1 MNMRMTLALALSLL
15 FIPCLSAQQVHQ
27 ATPVEELLAQI
38 HAAQPAGHD
47 HHQMHQHLLIAEM
60 VPVPAVSAAVSPA
73 ATKAFTIS
81 AHTFAF
87 TVSPSPFVVNQ
98 GDMVTLDITATDVQ
112 HGFFLEQYF
121 TNLSFFINKGQHRTV
136 SFVAS
141 TPGSFTFACTQ
152 SNCGIGHPDMFG
164 TMTVLAPPSPPAITS
179 FVPTTGPTSG
189 GTVVAITGTN
199 FQSGATVKFGASSAV
214 GVTFNNANSLSVMSP
229 AHDAGDV
236 SIIVS
241 NPDGQSVTSAGGFT
255 YAVPGPSISSITPD
269 TGSTAGG
276 TQITIAGGSF
286 AAGATVTIGGVAATN
301 VNVVNA
307 TTITATTP
315 PGPVNIA
322 STASSDVVVRNTDN
336 SSATRASGFTYAV
349 PPPAILSLTP
359 QGASAAGGGTVTIIG
374 AGFTTALPVSVTFG
388 GVTGTNVQVLSPT
401 LLTVV
406 APAHALGA
414 VDVVVNVGTA
424 GATAVSA
431 FSYQQFAK
439 KRRAV
444 KRQ

>member
-1 MNMRMTLALALSLL
+1 MRPTLALALSLL
-15 FIPCLSAQQVHQ
+15 FIPALSAQQLHQ

-47 HHQMHQHLLIAEM
+47 HQQMQQHLLIAEM
-60 VPVPAVSAAVSPA
+60 MPLPAVSAAVGPA
-73 ATKAFTIS
+73 ATKAFTVT
-81 AHTFAF
+81 AQRFAF

-98 GDMVTLDITATDVQ
+98 GDTVTLDITSTDVQ

-121 TNLSFFINKGQHRTV
+121 ENFSFFINQGQHRTV

-152 SNCGIGHPDMFG
+152 SGCGEGHPNMFG
-164 TMTVLAPPSPPAITS
+164 TMTVQAAPSPPAITS
-179 FVPTTGPTSG
+179 FDPTTGPTSG

-199 FQSGATVKFGASSAV
+199 FQNGATVTFGDKSAV
-214 GVTFNNANSLSVMSP
+214 SVTFNNANSLSVISP

-236 SIIVS
+236 SLIVS
-241 NPDGQSVTSAGGFT
+241 NPDGQSVTSAGVFT

-276 TQITIAGGSF
+276 TEITISGGSF
-286 AAGATVTIGGVAATN
+286 AAGATVTFGGVAAAN

-322 STASSDVVVRNTDN
+322 TTASSDVVVRNTDGR
-336 SSATRASGFTYAV
+336 SATRTGGFTYAV
-349 PPPAILSLTP
+349 PPPAIVSLAP
-359 QGASAAGGGTVTIIG
+359 QGALPAGGGTVTING
-374 AGFTTALPVSVTFG
+374 AGFTTALPISVTFG
-388 GVTGTNVQVLSPT
+388 GETGTNVQVLSPT
-401 LLTVV
+401 LLTDV
-406 APAHALGA
+406 APAHAPGV
-414 VDVVVNVGTA
+414 VDVVVSVGTA
-424 GATAVSA
+424 RATAASA
-431 FSYQQFAK
+431 FSYQQSAK

>member
-1 MNMRMTLALALSLL
+1 MKMRPTLALALTLL
-15 FIPCLSAQQVHQ
+15 FVSSLSGQQLHQ
-27 ATPVEELLAQI
+27 ATPVEELLGQI
-38 HAAQPAGHD
+38 HALQPAGHD

-60 VPVPAVSAAVSPA
+60 VPIPAVSAAVSPS
-73 ATKAFTIS
+73 ATKAFTVS
-81 AHTFAF
+81 AHQFAF

-121 TNLSFFINKGQHRTV
+121 TNTAFFINKGQHRTV

-141 TPGSFTFACTQ
+141 TPGTFTFVCTQ
-152 SNCGIGHPDMFG
+152 SSCGIGHGSMSGDFI
-164 TMTVLAPPSPPAITS
+164 VQAAPSPPAITS
-179 FVPTTGPTSG
+179 FVPTNGPASG

-199 FQSGATVKFGASSAV
+199 FQNGATVKFGATPAV
-214 GVTFNNANSLSVMSP
+214 SVTFNNANSLSVMSP

-241 NPDGQSVTSAGGFT
+241 NPDGQSVTSAGVFT

-276 TQITIAGGSF
+276 TQITISGGSF

-322 STASSDVVVRNTDN
+322 STASSDVVVQNTD
-336 SSATRASGFTYAV
+336 SRSATRTGGFTYTV
-349 PPPAILSLTP
+349 PPPAIASLSP
-359 QGASAAGGGTVTIIG
+359 QGASTAGGGTVTITG

-406 APAHALGA
+406 APAHAVGA

-424 GATAVSA
+424 RATAASA
-431 FSYQQFAK
+431 FAYQQPGK

-444 KRQ
+444 KQQ